1 MAWPLVWLER
11 LRKKILRTGD
21 RIFPKEFLE
30 SMWTNWQAHTFA
42 HILIK
47 ETLKGTPPFLYSE
60 FSGVHSIYPTCY
72 RYILQSLYWHC
83 KGTPFLMF
91 LLKILKDYDNLMALG
106 TRSHIFGPRNKMDS
120 MPCLTEFTLH
130 LFDMSFRQKL
140 YGRETGT
147 SISFKMDG
155 ENPYKLCKF
164 L

>member
-1 MAWPLVWLER
+1 MAWTFTEKNIANGRWNLSER
-11 LRKKILRTGD
+11 IS
-21 RIFPKEFLE
+21 RISVNKLAG
-30 SMWTNWQAHTFA
+30 THTFV

-47 ETLKGTPPFLYSE
+47 ETLKGTPPFLCSE
-60 FSGVHSIYPTCY
+60 FSGVHSINPTCC
-72 RYILQSLYWHC
+72 RYILQSLHWHC
-83 KGTPFLMF
+83 EGTPFLIF